1 MAESSPSHSEVPL
14 RGLVARLRI
23 CVCVSMCVYVCVGE
37 GRGEGGKR
45 QCFHNVPWLPVL
57 EMIMATI

>member
-1 MAESSPSHSEVPL
+1 MNGKDLGVVVAESSPSHSELPL

-37 GRGEGGKR
+37 GRALTDTV
-45 QCFHNVPWLPVL
+45 FNH
-57 EMIMATI
+57 